1 MKQLLN
7 IILLCGLSLTIS
19 AQDWSYVKTRTMTN
33 AGGTT
38 YLDHFDY
45 DNGLGQ
51 THQQIDVNF
60 TPNHNNLVTLI
71 EYDDYRRPA
80 QVWLPVEMSGS
91 GVMNDNT
98 VKSTATTFYSNS
110 MPYTK
115 NIYEQSPLERIKQ
128 RYLPG
133 QEWYNAGKSQQTD
146 WYTNTS
152 SNPEGNALVLTMNQ
166 STLSFSSTSQKYWIE
181 KTTDEDDRKTIT
193 FTDLCGQVAA
203 VRNYDS
209 TPLTTYYAYDDFGDL
224 RYVLPPE
231 VADYYE
237 GNPSQ
242 SLSPTSTLMEQYGYE
257 YRYDNRHN
265 CIYKRLPGCDPIYY
279 IYDKAGHCIFSQDG
293 VQRIA
298 GKWSFNIPDA
308 FGRTVMTGVFTGSID
323 YTTEPLRNTVFM
335 ATRSNGNMN
344 LHGYIF
350 SGTTPINN
358 FSYGYLEIYTVQY
371 YDDYSFIGNTGT
383 FSTLNYSTPP
393 SSDYG
398 SRGLTAPK
406 NMPTGSMTGRLTS
419 TGVNG
424 YDYATIF
431 YDDRGRVIQTKT
443 TNYMGGYDY
452 EYTGYDYT
460 GNVLKRQHVHNKSG
474 GSTQTETYT
483 YTYDQAGRLITTKH
497 KLNSNS
503 EVTLHEIGYDAV
515 GRLTSRSNGAV
526 ATTSYDYNVRS
537 WLKNITTGSLFSET
551 LYYNDSYG
559 GNTLQYAGN
568 ISAIKWTADTKTR
581 GYKFTYDKFS
591 RLLKADYLE
600 NGSTNSNYNTE
611 YTYDMMGNFLT
622 LKRNGMTST
631 GNYGIIDNLT
641 FTYNGNQVTKIE
653 DSENN
658 LTYNGAFNFNDS
670 TNISDD
676 YSYDKNGNLT
686 KDSNKKIFSIQYN
699 SLNLPSKIN
708 YSDGK
713 TMDYVYS
720 GTGEKK
726 SVTYN
731 VLMAGGNYTY
741 CGNFIYY
748 NGNLSQILFDGG
760 YVGISGSTPT
770 YHYYLKDH
778 LGNNRMVVNAS
789 GVVKQVNHYYPFG
802 GLFGES
808 TGGGY
813 QDFKYNDKEFNRL
826 IGLDWYDY
834 GARHMTPDAGRFTTI
849 DPLSEKYYSISP
861 YVYCGNNPMNIIDPS
876 GMDWYRDADGHLQWN
891 SDLTE
896 DNAGDLL
903 HEGESYLSYSSDGR
917 VYATDADGRFFY
929 GDREGNLS
937 QFLMP
942 EITITGYRNPALHNS
957 LAYSLMGF
965 RGVTDS
971 GDYGPWS
978 PDAMSIEG
986 GFNIQLGSLS
996 YSYGLGLISGDN
1008 ESALYFNFSSGFAQ
1022 GLRFNIGGYLSLDFY
1037 NINRDKL
1044 PVGSGIGL
1052 YENNAMNW
1060 GFALGP
1066 VGFNYGYGTNSGYN
1080 NDLYKSYGIFM
1091 GTGVGASFGP
1101 SQSKYLIKK

>member
-443 TNYMGGYDY
+443 TNYMGGYGGMLGLIGCQVWY
-452 EYTGYDYT
+452 SYYDTTADNADECRLANPDVILSPDMIPLSEVDFAMYNGPT
-460 GNVLKRQHVHNKSG
+460 KTIIKQLFIAKAKETLGNVRGTFSG
-474 GSTQTETYT
+474 KVMIP
-483 YTYDQAGRLITTKH
+483 QAEL
-497 KLNSNS
+497 
-503 EVTLHEIGYDAV
+503 
-515 GRLTSRSNGAV
+515 
-526 ATTSYDYNVRS
+526 
-537 WLKNITTGSLFSET
+537 
-551 LYYNDSYG
+551 
-559 GNTLQYAGN
+559 
-568 ISAIKWTADTKTR
+568 
-581 GYKFTYDKFS
+581 
-591 RLLKADYLE
+591 
-600 NGSTNSNYNTE
+600 
-611 YTYDMMGNFLT
+611 
-622 LKRNGMTST
+622 
-631 GNYGIIDNLT
+631 
-641 FTYNGNQVTKIE
+641 
-653 DSENN
+653 
-658 LTYNGAFNFNDS
+658 
-670 TNISDD
+670 
-676 YSYDKNGNLT
+676 
-686 KDSNKKIFSIQYN
+686 
-699 SLNLPSKIN
+699 
-708 YSDGK
+708 
-713 TMDYVYS
+713 TMDY
-720 GTGEKK
+720 
-726 SVTYN
+726 N
-731 VLMAGGNYTY
+731 M
-741 CGNFIYY
+741 FITQGQ
-748 NGNLSQILFDGG
+748 N
-760 YVGISGSTPT
+760 
-770 YHYYLKDH
+770 
-778 LGNNRMVVNAS
+778 
-789 GVVKQVNHYYPFG
+789 
-802 GLFGES
+802 EW
-808 TGGGY
+808 
-813 QDFKYNDKEFNRL
+813 KE
-826 IGLDWYDY
+826 
-834 GARHMTPDAGRFTTI
+834 
-849 DPLSEKYYSISP
+849 
-861 YVYCGNNPMNIIDPS
+861 V
-876 GMDWYRDADGHLQWN
+876 MDN
-891 SDLTE
+891 
-896 DNAGDLL
+896 
-903 HEGESYLSYSSDGR
+903 
-917 VYATDADGRFFY
+917 
-929 GDREGNLS
+929 
-937 QFLMP
+937 
-942 EITITGYRNPALHNS
+942 
-957 LAYSLMGF
+957 
-965 RGVTDS
+965 
-971 GDYGPWS
+971 
-978 PDAMSIEG
+978 
-986 GFNIQLGSLS
+986 
-996 YSYGLGLISGDN
+996 
-1008 ESALYFNFSSGFAQ
+1008 
-1022 GLRFNIGGYLSLDFY
+1022 
-1037 NINRDKL
+1037 
-1044 PVGSGIGL
+1044 
-1052 YENNAMNW
+1052 
-1060 GFALGP
+1060 
-1066 VGFNYGYGTNSGYN
+1066 
-1080 NDLYKSYGIFM
+1080 
-1091 GTGVGASFGP
+1091 
-1101 SQSKYLIKK
+1101 LIKRLERMMPWVHLENQRKMMEHTLELQKGTPLGIYMI